1 MIHLNQH
8 FPTVLKKKNL
18 CLHQHSPA
26 GGKPWVQPLACKNA
40 AEPLITSPSAAFF
53 AQVQIAAFCVEFTHS
68 LVLSRCS
75 SKHSG
80 LGKRAKAVGYTSN
93 EPRRFFLWTQFGWPG
108 SRTTAPL
115 PTQLWW
121 PGTSN
126 ECLGFWNL
134 PFPWASF
141 AQVIL
146 KPETGNTL
154 GN

>member
-1 MIHLNQH
+1 MFL
-8 FPTVLKKKNL
+8 KKNL

-26 GGKPWVQPLACKNA
+26 GGKPWVQPLACENA

-93 EPRRFFLWTQFGWPG
+93 EPRRFFLWTQFGCPG

-121 PGTSN
+121 PGTRN
-126 ECLGFWNL
+126 A
-134 PFPWASF
+134 WASGAF
-141 AQVIL
+141 PSHGQVL
-146 KPETGNTL
+146 PRL
-154 GN
+154 S